1 MALAADD
8 ERSFTS
14 MDHAEATR
22 EELPLRI
29 IAMAKQG
36 ERDLDRLR
44 DDALDRLART
54 TPERSR
60 RRYTGHAALLK
71 PGWIWMVTDPS
82 QPSNRPPG
90 PRPAGRRLLVTLPRE
105 GNYCFCPAPMPLVVT
120 VPVPVAEPVRRSS
133 RRSVRAV
140 RRSSRRS
147 CRSERRS
154 WRRCMPAVP
163 AVPGV
168 TAISGVPASA
178 SEGVRAVVDAATAK
192 AASVPKS
199 ERALRRE
206 IASDL
211 VVSLI
216 SRLHAGW
223 RMPM

>member
-1 MALAADD
+1 MY
-8 ERSFTS
+8 
-14 MDHAEATR
+14 HAEATR
-22 EELPLRI
+22 EKLALRI
-29 IAMAKQG
+29 IDMAKQG

-133 RRSVRAV
+133 RRSVRPV

-154 WRRCMPAVP
+154 SRRSCRSERAAPGA
-163 AVPGV
+163 AACLRCQRSPGV
-168 TAISGVPASA
+168 PAISGVPASA
-178 SEGVRAVVDAATAK
+178 SEAVRAIVDAATAK